1 VGRLEALQTE
11 IWKVASSLKTENMDP
26 HLRSLY
32 ISSVNDVLDI
42 FGERKTVV
50 LIFKIPMPIWSSLLL
65 LFFCSMFVVGLEN
78 SSFKLIRNLNIPIMA
93 AAFALIVTL
102 ISAMDNSTRA
112 GDFSVNQQPLI
123 DVQQMI
129 NEDLRT
135 MGMNQ

>member
-112 GDFSVNQQPLI
+112 GHFSVNQQPLI

-129 NEDLRT
+129 KEDLRT
-135 MGMNQ
+135 PGMNQ